1 MIRKS
6 LGTCFSQNMFQYM
19 YLYTHIAQRKIIWK
33 SNNNYIATTIVL
45 NVHGCSIYH
54 YSFDVQYWY
63 LDKFHCAG
71 NQYNQMFNGGKKQRK
86 WSWAHF
92 RAFTWVDIHLQLY
105 SEIVTNQVFL
115 FLVSQKPCRAIKKM
129 KWNYQCIVS

>member
-19 YLYTHIAQRKIIWK
+19 YLYTHIAQRKIILK

-71 NQYNQMFNGGKKQRK
+71 NNTTKRSMGERNKENGPEHILGHLHELTYIYN
-86 WSWAHF
+86 
-92 RAFTWVDIHLQLY
+92 Y
-105 SEIVTNQVFL
+105 IV
-115 FLVSQKPCRAIKKM
+115 K
-129 KWNYQCIVS
+129 